1 MVRQQ
6 LGRALVAMAVIGT
19 GAALLATACTNG
31 RNESPATVVEPVRAA
46 STSEPQDRAEM
57 AAVSATAALTL
68 TAVPVTA
75 EARLL
80 RVIQL
85 VEGQEL
91 DAALQ
96 AAAQLT
102 EDVPNFLAAQ
112 LVYADLLRFKT
123 GRHAGL
129 AASPGA
135 GVTDLP
141 AKKVSVAPKAADE
154 QPLDWQAQMH
164 GLRKELERRV
174 HGSSFSPPAGSVPRE
189 FQRLGA
195 SVRHALAIDASKSR
209 LYVFSNEQGKLR
221 LIADF
226 YVSIGK
232 LGMGKSQEG
241 DQRTP
246 QGVYFIG
253 RQIAGAKLPDFYGKG
268 ALTLNYP
275 NDWDKAQDRSGDG
288 IWLHGS
294 PPDQFARLPEASD
307 GCIVLANSDLLT
319 LMKTVDRQTPVL
331 LSDKLQWAAP
341 SDLVQEQAAD
351 SFAPVLQAWQQAWT
365 NADQP
370 LLAKMYVQDP
380 GSEQAA
386 KARLTEFF
394 RYSDVALQNLSVYAW
409 KDPQGDIRI
418 VDVQIGSKNVGKFLP
433 LRQYWRKSGGHWEI
447 FSEEVRG

>member
-1 MVRQQ
+1 MLRQQ
-6 LGRALVAMAVIGT
+6 LGRALVAMAVVGM

-31 RNESPATVVEPVRAA
+31 RNESPETVVEAPRPA
-46 STSEPQDRAEM
+46 SMERAEV
-57 AAVSATAALTL
+57 AAVPATVALNVA
-68 TAVPVTA
+68 AVPTTA

-102 EDVPNFLAAQ
+102 EDIPNFLAAQ

-129 AASPGA
+129 AASPGDS
-135 GVTDLP
+135 VTDLP

-154 QPLDWQAQMH
+154 QPLDWQAQMQ
-164 GLRKELERRV
+164 GLRQELERRV
-174 HGSSFSPPAGSVPRE
+174 HGSSFSPPAGSIPRE
-189 FQRLGA
+189 FQLLGA

-209 LYVFSNEQGKLR
+209 LYVFSHEQGKLR
-221 LIADF
+221 LVAD
-226 YVSIGK
+226 YYISVGK
-232 LGMGKSQEG
+232 LGMGKLQEG

-294 PPDQFARLPEASD
+294 PPDQFARLPQASD
-307 GCIVLANSDLLT
+307 GCIVLANTDLLA
-319 LMKTVDRQTPVL
+319 LMKTVDRQTPVV
-331 LSDKLQWAAP
+331 LSDKLQWETP
-341 SDLVQEQAAD
+341 SDLVQKKAAD
-351 SFAPVLQAWQQAWT
+351 SFTPVLAAWQQAWT
-365 NADQP
+365 QADPRMLTQI
-370 LLAKMYVQDP
+370 YGQDST
-380 GSEQAA
+380 SEPYT
-386 KARLTEFF
+386 KARLTELF
-394 RYSDVALQNLSVYAW
+394 RSSEVSLQNLSVYAW
-409 KDPQGDIRI
+409 KDKEGDIRI
-418 VDVQIGSKNVGKFLP
+418 VDAQIGSKKAGKFQP
-433 LRQYWRKSGGHWEI
+433 LRQYWRKAGGHWEI